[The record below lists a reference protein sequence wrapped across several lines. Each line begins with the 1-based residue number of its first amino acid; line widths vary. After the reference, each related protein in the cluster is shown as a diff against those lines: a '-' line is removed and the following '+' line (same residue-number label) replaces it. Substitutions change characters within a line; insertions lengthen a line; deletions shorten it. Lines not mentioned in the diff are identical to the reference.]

1 MSLFIQ
7 EGGRLIQMLTFRFHF
22 THQFWTQWP
31 KLDYITYLMKLE
43 QSLSLKFLS
52 PDINLLSMYG
62 FCLPWIYLI
71 VYPYLV
77 IVIAFI
83 MKNCRGV
90 AISKYHPSYWKVL
103 IAMKII
109 QNPSIIVVCQSS
121 FALEPWWMIK
131 SLWWTLSCHFFQL
144 ASIIHGSLC
153 M

>member
-7 EGGRLIQMLTFRFHF
+7 EGGLILMLTFRFHF

-31 KLDYITYLMKLE
+31 KLDNITYLMKLE

-71 VYPYLV
+71 VSPYLI

-83 MKNCRGV
+83 MKNCRG
-90 AISKYHPSYWKVL
+90 WL
-103 IAMKII
+103 FL
-109 QNPSIIVVCQSS
+109 NTTPSIEKTHIHENNSKTLLLLWFANYLLLWNLDEWSS
-121 FALEPWWMIK
+121 LYDGHCPAIFSNWPP
-131 SLWWTLSCHFFQL
+131 
-144 ASIIHGSLC
+144 
-153 M
+153 